1 VTVVVVDTSVYVSAL
16 VFGGVPRA
24 TLHKALRPPY
34 QLAVS
39 REIEGELAETL
50 NQKFGWPE
58 ERIASIDAL
67 LWTEALWCKPATVE
81 AARDPNDNHVLGCA
95 LTAQAEFLITGDKDL
110 LVLHPFGTIA
120 LVTPAQFLALHTVAR
135 EPGHDV

>member
-50 NQKFGWPE
+50 KQKFG
-58 ERIASIDAL
+58 L
-67 LWTEALWCKPATVE
+67 VQNKVTVF
-81 AARDPNDNHVLGCA
+81 AVRPDRQG
-95 LTAQAEFLITGDKDL
+95 
-110 LVLHPFGTIA
+110 
-120 LVTPAQFLALHTVAR
+120 
-135 EPGHDV
+135 